1 MSAGPCPALWGR
13 GVPHPPPRIPAS
25 FAGSCQNP
33 WLSWP
38 LSHDFWVRRSSSSVS
53 WCSTARDTCPS
64 GPAACA
70 VRARGSFAVTYCR
83 DAPYLLALK
92 TLPPL
97 VQVRSLRWEPGLGTR
112 VTGSGPFGGPSG
124 KTERGSVHTRLAHS
138 SASTRV
144 LSRRLQPGA
153 APRGPLPVRP
163 RGSQHVTRVPTCEQ
177 EGRTCPHGLGA
188 LFALSRSP
196 GPQPRVRP
204 TRTLRG
210 PDTRWQACGWGYLGP

>member
-1 MSAGPCPALWGR
+1 MTSGSAVPPHWSVGVPLQGRPVPPAQLPVLCGHAGP
-13 GVPHPPPRIPAS
+13 S
-25 FAGSCQNP
+25 
-33 WLSWP
+33 
-38 LSHDFWVRRSSSSVS
+38 
-53 WCSTARDTCPS
+53 PS
-64 GPAACA
+64 LN
-70 VRARGSFAVTYCR
+70 CR

-92 TLPPL
+92 MLPPL

-124 KTERGSVHTRLAHS
+124 KTECGSVHTRLAHS

-144 LSRRLQPGA
+144 PNRRLQRGA

-188 LFALSRSP
+188 SFALSRSP
-196 GPQPRVRP
+196 GPQPRVWL

-210 PDTRWQACGWGYLGP
+210 PDARWQACGWGYLGP